1 MFKKNRKRKSV
12 LQVYK
17 KTKRSSLLVYFII
30 RILVIFCLIRQ
41 IINFNVENIF
51 ICILTLVLL
60 TLPMFVQ
67 KNFKIELPNTL
78 EIIILLFV
86 FCAEILGE
94 INSFYQHI
102 PIWDTM
108 LHTLNGFLCAGVG
121 ISLVN
126 LLNENVDSFN
136 LSPIFLVLVSF
147 CFSMTV
153 GVCWEFIEYGIDKTL
168 RFDMQKDT
176 LVKNIST
183 VYLDDTKTN
192 KVINIDNIGYTIIYN
207 DNNNVLARVDG
218 GYLDIGIN
226 DTMKDLLVNFLGAL
240 VFDFMGYFYLKNRKG
255 KNILDNFIIKS
266 RKSSV

>member
-1 MFKKNRKRKSV
+1 MRHV
-12 LQVYK
+12 M
-17 KTKRSSLLVYFII
+17 
-30 RILVIFCLIRQ
+30 
-41 IINFNVENIF
+41 IN
-51 ICILTLVLL
+51 
-60 TLPMFVQ
+60 
-67 KNFKIELPNTL
+67 
-78 EIIILLFV
+78 
-86 FCAEILGE
+86 
-94 INSFYQHI
+94 I

-136 LSPIFLVLVSF
+136 LSPIFVVLVSF

-183 VYLDDTKTN
+183 IYLDDTKTN
-192 KVINIDNIGYTIIYN
+192 KVINIDNIGYTIIY
-207 DNNNVLARVDG
+207 DDTNNVLARVDG